1 MNEVYFDTVFT
12 TPEDVASWPA
22 EFAILSAYAT
32 TGEVWPEEKNRAAD
46 VRMER
51 ELRWRWPIV
60 QRITGASPDGAHAEP
75 SWAAEIPLAE
85 ALAIASRFEQDA
97 IYYVRGDVLL
107 VIAVNVGVA
116 MVVGSFRSRLSAQ
129 R

>member
-1 MNEVYFDTVFT
+1 MHEVYFDTVFT
-12 TPEDVASWPA
+12 TLENAPSWPA

-32 TGEVWPEEKNRAAD
+32 TGEIWPEERNLAAD
-46 VRMER
+46 ARLER
-51 ELRWRWPIV
+51 ELRARCQTV

-75 SWAAEIPLAE
+75 SWAVEISLDE
-85 ALAIASRFEQDA
+85 ALAIAARFEQDA
-97 IYYVRGDVLL
+97 IYYVREDVLF
-107 VIAVNVGVA
+107 VIAVRVDSS